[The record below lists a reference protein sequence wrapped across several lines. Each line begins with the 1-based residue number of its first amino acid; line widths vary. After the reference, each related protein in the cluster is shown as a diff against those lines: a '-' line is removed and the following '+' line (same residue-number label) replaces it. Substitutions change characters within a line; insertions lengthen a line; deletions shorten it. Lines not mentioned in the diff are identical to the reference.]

1 MLYLT
6 LNQSCQNLINQE
18 FPDDIMKIIYQYVI
32 ALNNKEKINDLF
44 DLFNYDYE
52 YERQTRLKNMNQLK
66 KEYSNTNKKVK
77 NHIIKDIKNS
87 GKKNSMI
94 KEDYIKKICYIN
106 HWEKWND
113 KLINLRS
120 DKIKF
125 YNIETK
131 KGITFQQYTK
141 LKEKFEE
148 DYKNDILK
156 HMEMFKE
163 LYPQYNINSST
174 TIDVRRYDDLA
185 VRNYGRRKVE
195 SLYKKCKFR
204 GVMIDYDFDYDKN
217 SKYHYYSSYLSLG

>member
-18 FPDDIMKIIYQYVI
+18 FPDDVMKIMYQYVI

-44 DLFNYDYE
+44 DLFNYDFE
-52 YERQTRLKNMNQLK
+52 YERQTRLKNMIQLK
-66 KEYSNTNKKVK
+66 KEYSNTSKKVK
-77 NHIIKDIKNS
+77 NHILKNIKNS

-120 DKIKF
+120 DKIRF
-125 YNIETK
+125 YNKKTK
-131 KGITFQQYTK
+131 KGITFQQHTK
-141 LKEKFEE
+141 IQEKLMD
-148 DYKNDILK
+148 DYQNDILK
-156 HMEMFKE
+156 HMEKFKE
-163 LYPQYNINSST
+163 LYPQYSMDFST
-174 TIDVRRYDDLA
+174 TIDVRKYDDFA

-195 SLYKKCKFR
+195 SLYGKCEFR
-204 GVMIDYDFDYDKN
+204 GVMIDYDFDYDRT